1 MYCVSHA
8 ALMQPG
14 ELPRVLLVAGEDGDR
29 VSPLDARIGSPGS
42 ESRTAC
48 DGGGVTLP
56 ESCAAGVDEYRRT
69 GVLPLVADS
78 APRAGN
84 GWLPAAIASRRLI
97 PPAPRAALVSAVSA
111 PRLPSRA
118 LGVGL
123 YRHWLVSDGPRAA
136 LHDCSASFRTGVR
149 L

>member
-14 ELPRVLLVAGEDGDR
+14 ELPRVLLVAGEDGDG
-29 VSPLDARIGSPGS
+29 VPSLDARIRSPGS

-48 DGGGVTLP
+48 DGGSVTFP
-56 ESCAAGVDEYRRT
+56 ESCAAGVDEYRRP
-69 GVLPLVADS
+69 GVLPLVADP

-84 GWLPAAIASRRLI
+84 GWLPAAVIAHPSLLGLVRPSPLHVS
-97 PPAPRAALVSAVSA
+97 PTSLFAFDAP
-111 PRLPSRA
+111 
-118 LGVGL
+118 GVWL
-123 YRHWLVSDGPRAA
+123 YRHWLVNDGPRAA
-136 LHDCSASFRTGVR
+136 LPDCSASLRTGVR